1 MPVRERFFEIAGYP
15 ARPSTAPAPSFVMSG
30 SDTPASLSGRTTPFF
45 ENAGVGGEGSIASVS
60 GITSKASLAQHQQ
73 PRPQRVHR
81 VSLGESELVAAHY
94 NLPWSDEEKRRLEE
108 LLLVYPE
115 EPVNSRRYAKIAQA
129 LGTRTA
135 SQVSNRI
142 HKLMAKKLRQTKKD
156 AEANRQQA
164 SKLLK
169 VINKNGSSTGEGQP
183 IGQIMEEDELEL
195 EVDDELKD
203 SEDYQEYMR
212 LKHQLDEIKA
222 QALEH
227 PGYKCDG
234 CGMEPIIGA
243 RYHCK
248 DCTNPEMD
256 FCSSCKDTISMSHPA
271 SHELELITQASQIE
285 DANNEMEQ

>member
-1 MPVRERFFEIAGYP
+1 MPIREKFFEIAGYP
-15 ARPSTAPAPSFVMSG
+15 ARPSTAPAPTFVSG
-30 SDTPASLSGRTTPFF
+30 SDTPASVSGRTTPFF
-45 ENAGVGGEGSIASVS
+45 DNGFSAIGGDGSVSS
-60 GITSKASLAQHQQ
+60 GITSKASVTQQQQQ

-81 VSLGESELVAAHY
+81 VSLAENELVAAHY
-94 NLPWSDEEKRRLEE
+94 NLPWSDEEKRRLDE
-108 LLLVYPE
+108 LLLIYPE

-129 LGTRTA
+129 LGTRTS

-142 HKLMAKKLRQTKKD
+142 HKLIAKKLRHTKKE

-169 VINKNGSSTGEGQP
+169 AINKTEG
-183 IGQIMEEDELEL
+183 IEQIVEEDELEL
-195 EVDDELKD
+195 EVDDELKA
-203 SEDYQEYMR
+203 SADYQEYVR
-212 LKHQLDEIKA
+212 LKQQLDEIKA

-248 DCTNPEMD
+248 NCASPEMD
-256 FCSSCKDTISMSHPA
+256 FCESCKATVTAVHPS
-271 SHELELITQASQIE
+271 SHELELITHAIE
-285 DANNEMEQ
+285 DANNDMEQ

>member
-1 MPVRERFFEIAGYP
+1 M
-15 ARPSTAPAPSFVMSG
+15 MSG

-45 ENAGVGGEGSIASVS
+45 ENNLGSAGVAGGGDGSISSAS
-60 GITSKASLAQHQQ
+60 GITSKASVSQQHQQ

-81 VSLGESELVAAHY
+81 VSLAENELVAAHY
-94 NLPWSDEEKRRLEE
+94 NLPWSDEEKRRLDE

-142 HKLMAKKLRQTKKD
+142 HKLLAKKLRQTKKE

-164 SKLLK
+164 NKLLK
-169 VINKNGSSTGEGQP
+169 VINKNTPTSTEGQS

-195 EVDDELKD
+195 EVDDELKA

-227 PGYKCDG
+227 PGFKCDG

-248 DCTNPEMD
+248 DCSSPEMD
-256 FCSSCKDTISMSHPA
+256 FCSSCKETVTTTHLD
-271 SHELELITQASQIE
+271 SHELELITQALPIE
-285 DANNEMEQ
+285 DASNEMEQ